1 MADIKTE
8 DVSYTANGT
17 TLEGYLA
24 FDAETPGARPG
35 VMVVH
40 EWWGLN
46 DYVRGRARMLAEL
59 GYAALAVDMYGDGK
73 TADEPEGAGAL
84 MNSVLGDMGEGVAR
98 LKAAYDTLAAHEA
111 VDPSRMAAIGYCFG
125 GAMVLHAAK
134 IGMDLKAVASFHG
147 ALGSMHKPAAGE
159 VQARVLV
166 CHGAADA
173 LVPDSDVENFKAEMD
188 AAGADYRFVSYAD
201 ALHGFSNPAA
211 TANGERYG
219 LPLKYD
225 EAVDRQSWND
235 MKELFASSL

>member
-1 MADIKTE
+1 
-8 DVSYTANGT
+8 
-17 TLEGYLA
+17 
-24 FDAETPGARPG
+24 
-35 VMVVH
+35 
-40 EWWGLN
+40 
-46 DYVRGRARMLAEL
+46 
-59 GYAALAVDMYGDGK
+59 
-73 TADEPEGAGAL
+73 
-84 MNSVLGDMGEGVAR
+84 
-98 LKAAYDTLAAHEA
+98 
-111 VDPSRMAAIGYCFG
+111 
-125 GAMVLHAAK
+125 
-134 IGMDLKAVASFHG
+134 VASFHG
-147 ALGSMHKPAAGE
+147 ALGSMHKPAVGE